1 MKNRKYNDDQLKSAS
16 NIFDFLIIIYD
27 EINQKEND
35 YLRSYDE
42 WLCKDKDLWLINRFR
57 DIISNWITDY
67 ESSYQYI
74 DLWLNIALE
83 HDYFICCVI
92 TLIGANSY
100 FEEFPYKKSDNNIQI
115 YDNLNT
121 NSNIGKFFFSPQNV
135 LQKTFYK
142 NNNLYNGKNILSYEN
157 SGLNIKLTKYYIIT
171 NTKLMGYNP
180 VIISYKPSKEFIN
193 NFIKIGLF
201 HFANKNWWEPQYS
214 VNNTYVSVN
223 ILNEYKNEIN
233 ELYKKTLKLA
243 DLHQI
248 DIIIF
253 PELSLTEE
261 SINFIRNTNFE
272 HIKIIFAGSMWK
284 DKTNIGYIFTGNGV
298 ELAKIEK
305 RTPYEHYDKTRK
317 TSIRE
322 DIESP
327 ANNHLYFLDIN
338 NIGRINYCICKDFLD
353 ENFKHL
359 SYPCMRSNFFIV
371 SSYSDKI
378 NSFIENAQELCSK
391 NASFICLCNSCY
403 PWKQVTTNKD
413 SSLKFEH
420 SFLTFPTINNKNDGE
435 KRILHNTK
443 FSSGKKDICKSCN
456 NFCSGLSIFEI
467 DVDEFN
473 KNTQNVHYINN
484 KFLSID

>member
-284 DKTNIGYIFTGNGV
+284 DKTNID
-298 ELAKIEK
+298 
-305 RTPYEHYDKTRK
+305 R
-317 TSIRE
+317 
-322 DIESP
+322 
-327 ANNHLYFLDIN
+327 
-338 NIGRINYCICKDFLD
+338 
-353 ENFKHL
+353 
-359 SYPCMRSNFFIV
+359 
-371 SSYSDKI
+371 
-378 NSFIENAQELCSK
+378 
-391 NASFICLCNSCY
+391 
-403 PWKQVTTNKD
+403 
-413 SSLKFEH
+413 
-420 SFLTFPTINNKNDGE
+420 
-435 KRILHNTK
+435 
-443 FSSGKKDICKSCN
+443 
-456 NFCSGLSIFEI
+456 
-467 DVDEFN
+467 
-473 KNTQNVHYINN
+473 
-484 KFLSID
+484 